1 MIDLS
6 DVGYVKRIIIGSNN
20 PEHLQSEEQIKD
32 AMSFLNRCLS
42 EAPKGKIIG
51 IEKSFN
57 ILQVGEHNVVLQ
69 WVTYHI
75 GFTRIPYWLEQE
87 QASAE
92 NNGLH
97 F

>member
-6 DVGYVKRIIIGSNN
+6 DVAFVKRIVVGSNN
-20 PEHLQSEEQIKD
+20 PTDLQSEERI
-32 AMSFLNRCLS
+32 ASATALLNRCLT

-69 WVTYHI
+69 WMTYHV
-75 GFTRIPYWLEQE
+75 GFTRRPYWLDELD
-87 QASAE
+87 AKT
-92 NNGLH
+92 
-97 F
+97 

>member
-6 DVGYVKRIIIGSNN
+6 DVGFVKRIVVGSNN
-20 PEHLQSEEQIKD
+20 PANLQSEDEIRQ
-32 AMSFLNRCLS
+32 AMALLNRCLN

-69 WVTYHI
+69 WMTYHL
-75 GFTRIPYWLEQE
+75 GFPRRPYWLEE
-87 QASAE
+87 E
-92 NNGLH
+92 
-97 F
+97 